1 VSDDKKEENPKEQA
15 FPVQPEKAKKA
26 EVFPPPVEEFL
37 ETTKAPPE
45 IRKLFR
51 EMASFSFTAGV
62 RPQVHPIF
70 DKFTAE
76 HVTKF
81 LDYNHVDDQNNYK
94 LASSGRWIHLV
105 WAAII
110 LGFLV
115 FLVIFLAKDNVILLN
130 DILKIL
136 VAFAGGFGGG
146 FGYRAYLG
154 KSK

>member
-1 VSDDKKEENPKEQA
+1 M
-15 FPVQPEKAKKA
+15 
-26 EVFPPPVEEFL
+26 EVLPPPVEEFL
-37 ETTKAPPE
+37 KTSKAPPE
-45 IRKLFR
+45 IRKILG

-62 RPQVHPIF
+62 QPQVHPLF
-70 DKFTAE
+70 HKFLPQ
-76 HVTKF
+76 HIDKF
-81 LDYNHVDDQNNYK
+81 LDYSHDDDKNNYK
-94 LASSGRWIHLV
+94 LESSGRWVHLV

-115 FLVIFLAKDNVILLN
+115 FLVVFLAKDNVVLLN

-154 KSK
+154 KNK